1 MDFKLTEEQEIF
13 RDSVRKYAREKIAPI
28 VKEVDEK
35 DKFPMDIFNEMGRLG
50 FLGIGVKEEYGGS
63 NAGAITLCILIEELA
78 RVSSGVAAGT
88 MAHLCLGMGPV
99 IKFGSEAQKKKYLV
113 PAARGEILAA
123 LAITEPNAGSDVANV
138 QTTAAKDGKHY
149 VINGSKVFITNGS
162 LAQYVVVV
170 TKTNRE
176 KKAKGVSLF
185 IVEKGT
191 PGFRVA
197 RKHDKLGWRGSDT
210 AELVFEDCRVPADA
224 LVGVEN
230 EGFPQLMKT
239 LESGRVSIAACALG
253 QAESALD
260 LALKY
265 SIDRKAFGQPISAF
279 QAIRFKLTRMA
290 TEIEAA
296 RLLILWA
303 AWLQDNGMEFRKEA
317 AMAKL
322 YSSEVCQEVAREAIQ
337 IHGGYGFMTEYDVSR
352 IYRDAMLY
360 TIGEGTSEVQHEIIA
375 RGLGL

>member
-1 MDFKLTEEQEIF
+1 MDFRLTEEQEIF

-78 RVSSGVAAGT
+78 KVSSGVAAGV

-99 IKFGSEAQKKKYLV
+99 IKFGSDAQKKKYIV
-113 PAARGEILAA
+113 PAAKGEILAA

-230 EGFPQLMKT
+230 EGFP
-239 LESGRVSIAACALG
+239 
-253 QAESALD
+253 
-260 LALKY
+260 
-265 SIDRKAFGQPISAF
+265 
-279 QAIRFKLTRMA
+279 
-290 TEIEAA
+290 
-296 RLLILWA
+296 
-303 AWLQDNGMEFRKEA
+303 
-317 AMAKL
+317 
-322 YSSEVCQEVAREAIQ
+322 
-337 IHGGYGFMTEYDVSR
+337 
-352 IYRDAMLY
+352 
-360 TIGEGTSEVQHEIIA
+360 
-375 RGLGL
+375 